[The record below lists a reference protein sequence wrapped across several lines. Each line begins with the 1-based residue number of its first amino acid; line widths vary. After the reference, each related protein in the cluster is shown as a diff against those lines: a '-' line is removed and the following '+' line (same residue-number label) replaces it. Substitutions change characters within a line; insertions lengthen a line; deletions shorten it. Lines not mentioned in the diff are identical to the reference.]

1 MENFMKLAL
10 TIPDMT
16 CNHCAARVE
25 KALVR
30 AYPNTDVHI
39 DLSAKRAVLRGEGPY
54 DRAALSSVI
63 DDAGYTLEALETL

>member
-1 MENFMKLAL
+1 MKLAL

-30 AYPNTDVHI
+30 AYPNTDVHVE
-39 DLSAKRAVLRGEGPY
+39 LSAKRAILSGDGPF
-54 DRAALSSVI
+54 DRAGLNSVI
-63 DDAGYTLEALETL
+63 DDAGYTLETLETL